1 MFVNTFMQKTLTEK
15 EAENF
20 LEKEKFTVIKRAT
33 ITNNEQ
39 VKTLTKTINFPWA
52 MKLSST
58 KIAHKAQVGG
68 VILNIMNSMA
78 AQEAFDKLSKIDGFE
93 EAIVQEMFSGEEAI
107 IGIKKT
113 PEFGHVILFG
123 HGGSNVEK
131 EKDVSFRV
139 LPASKKELKDMIK
152 ETKFYKT
159 LEEKDI
165 PLDSIEKNI
174 SKIQDLVKKHPN
186 IIELDINPLT
196 LSKTKAKIIDARIV
210 MEE

>member
-1 MFVNTFMQKTLTEK
+1 
-15 EAENF
+15 
-20 LEKEKFTVIKRAT
+20 
-33 ITNNEQ
+33 
-39 VKTLTKTINFPWA
+39 
-52 MKLSST
+52 
-58 KIAHKAQVGG
+58 
-68 VILNIMNSMA
+68 MA
-78 AQEAFDKLSKIDGFE
+78 AQEAFDKLSKIEGFE

-139 LPASKKELKDMIK
+139 LPTNKKELKDMIK

-165 PLDSIEKNI
+165 SIEQIEKNI
-174 SKIQDLVKKHPN
+174 SKIQDLVKAHPN

-196 LSKTKAKIIDARIV
+196 LSKDKARVIDARII
-210 MEE
+210 MDW

>member
-1 MFVNTFMQKTLTEK
+1 MQKTLTEK
-15 EAENF
+15 EAEDF
-20 LEKEKFTVIKRAT
+20 LEKAGFKVIKRAA
-33 ITNNEQ
+33 ITDSDQ
-39 VKTLTKTINFPWA
+39 VKALTKTIDFPWA
-52 MKLSST
+52 MKLGSA
-58 KIAHKAQVGG
+58 KVAHKAQVGG
-68 VILNIMNSMA
+68 VILNIENSMA

-123 HGGSNVEK
+123 HGGINVEK

-139 LPASKKELKDMIK
+139 LPASKKELKNMIK

-165 PLDSIEKNI
+165 SIEQIEKNI
-174 SKIQDLVKKHPN
+174 DKIQELVKKHSN

-196 LSKTKAKIIDARIV
+196 ISKTQAKVIDARII
-210 MEE
+210 MD